1 MADFKGKRDGKGG
14 IVGGQVLKLFR
25 QTAGHAP
32 SSPNSTTLR
41 IQVDI
46 PKDVLWGELRFKEVI
61 QRAVYGCPRLRK
73 EIAADLGM
81 TESGLSRRLADNP
94 DDNLHF
100 PVELLPELICATGDL
115 SPIFWLCNSFLAGED
130 ENEKAVLAKKLDRLL
145 PDLERFVAI
154 LKAEREDAE

>member
-1 MADFKGKRDGKGG
+1 MGA
-14 IVGGQVLKLFR
+14 QVMKLLHQNASHTPHS
-25 QTAGHAP
+25 QTT
-32 SSPNSTTLR
+32 TTLR

-46 PKDVLWGELRFKEVI
+46 PKDVPWGQLRFKEVV

-115 SPIFWLCNSFLAGED
+115 SPIFWLCNSFLAGDD
-130 ENEKAVLAKKLDRLL
+130 ENEKGMLAKKLDRLL